1 MNSRS
6 RGFAGFLLA
15 FLALL
20 VVAASPPARAASP
33 LCSSVG
39 SNQSYEWVTRV
50 AINGTS
56 VTIPKTGYH
65 DATGAALAT
74 LQAGQSYTVEVDVL
88 TDGTSYQEYVKFWF
102 DQNQNG
108 AIEDPAELV
117 FDQNADFATFR
128 TFSGSISIPSSAYNG
143 PMYVR
148 MIMQYAASPAL
159 CGPYT
164 YGTTVDLLVNVTGAT
179 ANPTAPAAPTDVS
192 AVAGNACGPW
202 KHSRRA

>member
-6 RGFAGFLLA
+6 RGLAGSLLA

-20 VVAASPPARAASP
+20 VIAASPPARAVSP

-39 SNQSYEWVTRV
+39 SNQNYEWVTRV

-65 DATGAALAT
+65 DATATAVAT

-108 AIEDPAELV
+108 AIEDPADGQL
-117 FDQNADFATFR
+117 T
-128 TFSGSISIPSSAYNG
+128 
-143 PMYVR
+143 
-148 MIMQYAASPAL
+148 
-159 CGPYT
+159 
-164 YGTTVDLLVNVTGAT
+164 
-179 ANPTAPAAPTDVS
+179 
-192 AVAGNACGPW
+192 
-202 KHSRRA
+202 